1 MKRSSMLGSARR
13 LGARM
18 LAELRESTEPFVMRQ
33 LAFAGKTTVGE
44 CVQAM
49 LACPPCNAADQGE
62 RFTLGTGVPP
72 CASCQST
79 ACVQVCVRVLAG
91 WELYR
96 KLVLQRHPTHVLHP
110 RVTVLIVKALKHEAT
125 CTSANSHPTSV
136 EGALHIGKVRTACSA
151 YCGKGAPALMLVRC
165 SSRWPW
171 RRSS

>member
-1 MKRSSMLGSARR
+1 MMCLR
-13 LGARM
+13 LGLPLQGFHAGRSVGDYA
-18 LAELRESTEPFVMRQ
+18 AE
-33 LAFAGKTTVGE
+33 
-44 CVQAM
+44 
-49 LACPPCNAADQGE
+49 
-62 RFTLGTGVPP
+62 
-72 CASCQST
+72 
-79 ACVQVCVRVLAG
+79 VCVRVLAG